1 MSVIYKEG
9 AIVKQLI
16 LKDFIIQWK
25 FLIWYILY
33 PVFFYMALTDTENLF
48 IIMSVII
55 TIGATVKTFEADSK
69 NESEVI
75 VNSLPILKKQI
86 VYAKY
91 IVAIIILFI
100 SVTVGCFTMGMKNGV
115 NLFEFIETTLLASI
129 SFILVYLSFVLPISF
144 WLGYK
149 KTIFIT
155 IVIFMA
161 PIVILEA
168 LFQINLEQIQ
178 LYSSLLSIGSICMF
192 ITSVFVSV
200 KLYEKRI
207 LKGALCKAPSSIAT
221 IGK

>member
-1 MSVIYKEG
+1 M
-9 AIVKQLI
+9 KQLI

-75 VNSLPILKKQI
+75 VNSLPILRKQI

-100 SVTVGCFTMGMKNGV
+100 SVTVGCFTMGMKSGV
-115 NLFEFIETTLLASI
+115 NLFEFIETTIVASI
-129 SFILVYLSFVLPISF
+129 SFILVYLSLVLPLSF

-149 KTIFIT
+149 KTIFIA

-161 PIVILEA
+161 PIIVLEA

-178 LYSSLLSIGSICMF
+178 LYNSLLFIGLICMF
-192 ITSVFVSV
+192 IASIFVSV
-200 KLYEKRI
+200 KIYEKREF
-207 LKGALCKAPSSIAT
+207 
-221 IGK
+221 

>member
-1 MSVIYKEG
+1 MI
-9 AIVKQLI
+9 KQLI

-75 VNSLPILKKQI
+75 VNSLPILRKQI

-100 SVTVGCFTMGMKNGV
+100 SVTVGCFTIGMKSEV
-115 NLFEFIETTLLASI
+115 NLFEFIETTMVASI

-149 KTIFIT
+149 KTILIT

-161 PIVILEA
+161 PIVILET

-178 LYSSLLSIGSICMF
+178 LYNSMLFVSSICMF
-192 ITSVFVSV
+192 IISIFVSV
-200 KLYEKRI
+200 KIYKKREF
-207 LKGALCKAPSSIAT
+207 
-221 IGK
+221 

>member
-1 MSVIYKEG
+1 MVL
-9 AIVKQLI
+9 KQLI
-16 LKDFIIQWK
+16 LKGFIIQWK

-115 NLFEFIETTLLASI
+115 NLFEFIETTMVASI

-161 PIVILEA
+161 PIVVLEA

-178 LYSSLLSIGSICMF
+178 LYSSLLFIGSICMF
-192 ITSVFVSV
+192 IASVFVSV
-200 KLYEKRI
+200 KLYEKREF
-207 LKGALCKAPSSIAT
+207 
-221 IGK
+221 

>member
-1 MSVIYKEG
+1 MNVICERRKI
-9 AIVKQLI
+9 ALKQLI

-75 VNSLPILKKQI
+75 VNSLPILRKQI

-100 SVTVGCFTMGMKNGV
+100 SVTVGCFTIGMKSGV
-115 NLFEFIETTLLASI
+115 NLFEFIETTMVASI
-129 SFILVYLSFVLPISF
+129 SFILLYLSFVLPIAF

-149 KTIFIT
+149 KSIFIT

-161 PIVILEA
+161 PIVVLEA

-178 LYSSLLSIGSICMF
+178 LYNSLLFISSICMF
-192 ITSVFVSV
+192 IISIFVSV
-200 KLYEKRI
+200 KIYEKREF
-207 LKGALCKAPSSIAT
+207 
-221 IGK
+221 

>member
-1 MSVIYKEG
+1 M
-9 AIVKQLI
+9 KQLI

-75 VNSLPILKKQI
+75 VNSLPILRKQI

-91 IVAIIILFI
+91 IVAIIVLFI
-100 SVTVGCFTMGMKNGV
+100 SVTVGCFTMGMKSGV
-115 NLFEFIETTLLASI
+115 NLFEFIETTIVASI

-161 PIVILEA
+161 PIVVLEV

-178 LYSSLLSIGSICMF
+178 LYNTLLFIGSICMF
-192 ITSVFVSV
+192 IASIFVSV
-200 KLYEKRI
+200 KIYEKREF
-207 LKGALCKAPSSIAT
+207 
-221 IGK
+221 

>member
-1 MSVIYKEG
+1 MNVICERRKI
-9 AIVKQLI
+9 ALKQLI

-75 VNSLPILKKQI
+75 VNSLPILRKQI

-100 SVTVGCFTMGMKNGV
+100 SVTVGCFTIGMKSGV
-115 NLFEFIETTLLASI
+115 NLFEFIETTMVASI
-129 SFILVYLSFVLPISF
+129 SFILLYLSFVLPISF

-178 LYSSLLSIGSICMF
+178 LYSSLLFIGSICMF

-200 KLYEKRI
+200 KLYEKREF
-207 LKGALCKAPSSIAT
+207 
-221 IGK
+221 

>member
-75 VNSLPILKKQI
+75 VNSLPILRKQI

-91 IVAIIILFI
+91 IVAIIILFYK
-100 SVTVGCFTMGMKNGV
+100 CNGR
-115 NLFEFIETTLLASI
+115 LFHDRNEER
-129 SFILVYLSFVLPISF
+129 
-144 WLGYK
+144 G
-149 KTIFIT
+149 
-155 IVIFMA
+155 
-161 PIVILEA
+161 
-168 LFQINLEQIQ
+168 
-178 LYSSLLSIGSICMF
+178 
-192 ITSVFVSV
+192 
-200 KLYEKRI
+200 
-207 LKGALCKAPSSIAT
+207 
-221 IGK
+221 

>member
-1 MSVIYKEG
+1 MVL
-9 AIVKQLI
+9 KQLI

-115 NLFEFIETTLLASI
+115 NLLEFIETTMVASI

-161 PIVILEA
+161 PIVVLEA

-178 LYSSLLSIGSICMF
+178 LYSSLLFIGSICMF
-192 ITSVFVSV
+192 IASVFVSV
-200 KLYEKRI
+200 KLYEKREF
-207 LKGALCKAPSSIAT
+207 
-221 IGK
+221 

>member
-1 MSVIYKEG
+1 MI
-9 AIVKQLI
+9 KQLI

-33 PVFFYMALTDTENLF
+33 PVFFYMALTDTGNLF

-75 VNSLPILKKQI
+75 VNSLPILRKQI

-100 SVTVGCFTMGMKNGV
+100 SVTVSCFTMGMKNGI

-149 KTIFIT
+149 KTILIT

-161 PIVILEA
+161 PIVILET

-178 LYSSLLSIGSICMF
+178 LYNTLLFIGSICML
-192 ITSVFVSV
+192 IASIFVSV
-200 KLYEKRI
+200 KLYEKREF
-207 LKGALCKAPSSIAT
+207 
-221 IGK
+221 

>member
-55 TIGATVKTFEADSK
+55 TVGATVKTFEADSK

-75 VNSLPILKKQI
+75 VNSLPILKKHI
-86 VYAKY
+86 VFAKY

-115 NLFEFIETTLLASI
+115 NLFEFIETTMVASI

-161 PIVILEA
+161 PIVVLEA

-178 LYSSLLSIGSICMF
+178 LYSSLLFIGSICMF
-192 ITSVFVSV
+192 IASVFVSV
-200 KLYEKRI
+200 KLYEKREF
-207 LKGALCKAPSSIAT
+207 
-221 IGK
+221 

>member
-75 VNSLPILKKQI
+75 VNSLPILRKQI

-100 SVTVGCFTMGMKNGV
+100 SVTVGCFTMGMKSGV
-115 NLFEFIETTLLASI
+115 NLFEFIETTMVASI
-129 SFILVYLSFVLPISF
+129 SFILLYLSFVLPISF

-161 PIVILEA
+161 PIVVLEA

-178 LYSSLLSIGSICMF
+178 LYSSLLFIGSICMF
-192 ITSVFVSV
+192 IASVFVSV
-200 KLYEKRI
+200 KLYEKREF
-207 LKGALCKAPSSIAT
+207 
-221 IGK
+221 

>member
-1 MSVIYKEG
+1 M
-9 AIVKQLI
+9 KQLI

-33 PVFFYMALTDTENLF
+33 PVFFYMVLTDTENLF

-75 VNSLPILKKQI
+75 VNSLPILRKQI

-100 SVTVGCFTMGMKNGV
+100 SVTVGCFTMGMKSGV
-115 NLFEFIETTLLASI
+115 NLFEFIETTIVASI

-161 PIVILEA
+161 PIVVLEV

-178 LYSSLLSIGSICMF
+178 LYNTLLFIGSICMF
-192 ITSVFVSV
+192 IASIFVSV
-200 KLYEKRI
+200 KIYEKREF
-207 LKGALCKAPSSIAT
+207 
-221 IGK
+221 

>member
-1 MSVIYKEG
+1 ML
-9 AIVKQLI
+9 KQLI

-25 FLIWYILY
+25 FLMWYILY

-69 NESEVI
+69 DESEVI
-75 VNSLPILKKQI
+75 VNSLPILRKRI

-100 SVTVGCFTMGMKNGV
+100 SVTVGCFTMGMKSGV
-115 NLFEFIETTLLASI
+115 NLFEFIETTMVASI

-161 PIVILEA
+161 PIVILET

-178 LYSSLLSIGSICMF
+178 LYNSVLFVSSICMF
-192 ITSVFVSV
+192 IVSIFVSV
-200 KLYEKRI
+200 KLYEKREF
-207 LKGALCKAPSSIAT
+207 
-221 IGK
+221 

>member
-1 MSVIYKEG
+1 M
-9 AIVKQLI
+9 KQLI

-48 IIMSVII
+48 IIMSLII

-75 VNSLPILKKQI
+75 VNSLPILRKQI

-100 SVTVGCFTMGMKNGV
+100 SVTVGCFTMGMKSGV
-115 NLFEFIETTLLASI
+115 NLFEFIETTMVASI
-129 SFILVYLSFVLPISF
+129 SFILLYLSFVLPISF

-161 PIVILEA
+161 PIVDLEA

-178 LYSSLLSIGSICMF
+178 LYNSLLFISSMCMF
-192 ITSVFVSV
+192 IASTFVSV
-200 KLYEKRI
+200 KIYEKREF
-207 LKGALCKAPSSIAT
+207 
-221 IGK
+221 

>member
-1 MSVIYKEG
+1 MSVIYEG
-9 AIVKQLI
+9 RRMVLKQLI

-115 NLFEFIETTLLASI
+115 NLFEFIETTMVASI

-161 PIVILEA
+161 PIVVLEA

-178 LYSSLLSIGSICMF
+178 LYSSLLFIGSICMF
-192 ITSVFVSV
+192 IASVFVSV
-200 KLYEKRI
+200 KLYEKREF
-207 LKGALCKAPSSIAT
+207 
-221 IGK
+221 

>member
-1 MSVIYKEG
+1 M
-9 AIVKQLI
+9 KQLI

-75 VNSLPILKKQI
+75 VSSLPIFRKQI

-115 NLFEFIETTLLASI
+115 NLFEFIETTMVASI

-161 PIVILEA
+161 PIVILET

-178 LYSSLLSIGSICMF
+178 LYNCVLFVSSICMF
-192 ITSVFVSV
+192 IVSIFVSV
-200 KLYEKRI
+200 KLYEKREF
-207 LKGALCKAPSSIAT
+207 
-221 IGK
+221 

>member
-1 MSVIYKEG
+1 MI
-9 AIVKQLI
+9 KQLI

-25 FLIWYILY
+25 FSIWYILY

-75 VNSLPILKKQI
+75 VNSLPILRKQI

-100 SVTVGCFTMGMKNGV
+100 SVTVGCFTMGMKSGV
-115 NLFEFIETTLLASI
+115 NLFEFIETTIVASI
-129 SFILVYLSFVLPISF
+129 SFILVYLSFVLTISF

-161 PIVILEA
+161 PIVVLEV

-178 LYSSLLSIGSICMF
+178 LYNTLLFIGSICMF
-192 ITSVFVSV
+192 IASIFVSV
-200 KLYEKRI
+200 KIYEKREF
-207 LKGALCKAPSSIAT
+207 
-221 IGK
+221 

>member
-1 MSVIYKEG
+1 MNVICERRKI
-9 AIVKQLI
+9 ALKQLI

-25 FLIWYILY
+25 FIIWYILY
-33 PVFFYMALTDTENLF
+33 PVFFYMALIDTENLF

-75 VNSLPILKKQI
+75 VNSLPILRKQI
-86 VYAKY
+86 VFAKY

-115 NLFEFIETTLLASI
+115 NLFEFMETTMVASI
-129 SFILVYLSFVLPISF
+129 SFILVYLSFVLPLSF

-155 IVIFMA
+155 LVIFMA
-161 PIVILEA
+161 PIVVLEA

-178 LYSSLLSIGSICMF
+178 LYNNLLFVSSICMF
-192 ITSVFVSV
+192 IVSVFVSV
-200 KLYEKRI
+200 KLYEKREF
-207 LKGALCKAPSSIAT
+207 
-221 IGK
+221 

>member
-1 MSVIYKEG
+1 M
-9 AIVKQLI
+9 KQLI

-75 VNSLPILKKQI
+75 VNSLPILRKQI

-100 SVTVGCFTMGMKNGV
+100 SVTVGCFTMGMKSGV
-115 NLFEFIETTLLASI
+115 NLFEFIETTMVASI
-129 SFILVYLSFVLPISF
+129 SFILLYLSFVLPISF

-161 PIVILEA
+161 PIVVLEA

-178 LYSSLLSIGSICMF
+178 LYNSLLFISSMCMF
-192 ITSVFVSV
+192 IASTFVSV
-200 KLYEKRI
+200 KIYEKREF
-207 LKGALCKAPSSIAT
+207 
-221 IGK
+221 

>member
-1 MSVIYKEG
+1 MI
-9 AIVKQLI
+9 KQLI

-75 VNSLPILKKQI
+75 VNSLPILRKQI

-100 SVTVGCFTMGMKNGV
+100 SVTVGCFTMGMKSGV
-115 NLFEFIETTLLASI
+115 NLFEFIETTIVASI

-149 KTIFIT
+149 KAIFIT

-161 PIVILEA
+161 PIVIVET

-178 LYSSLLSIGSICMF
+178 LYNSMLFVSSICMF
-192 ITSVFVSV
+192 IASIFVSV
-200 KLYEKRI
+200 KIYEKREF
-207 LKGALCKAPSSIAT
+207 
-221 IGK
+221 

>member
-1 MSVIYKEG
+1 ML
-9 AIVKQLI
+9 KQLI

-75 VNSLPILKKQI
+75 VNSLPILKKHI

-115 NLFEFIETTLLASI
+115 NLFEFIETTMVASI

-161 PIVILEA
+161 PIVVLEA

-178 LYSSLLSIGSICMF
+178 LYNSLLFISSMCMF
-192 ITSVFVSV
+192 IVSVFVSV
-200 KLYEKRI
+200 KLYEKREF
-207 LKGALCKAPSSIAT
+207 
-221 IGK
+221 

>member
-1 MSVIYKEG
+1 MI
-9 AIVKQLI
+9 KQLI

-75 VNSLPILKKQI
+75 VNSLPILRKQI

-115 NLFEFIETTLLASI
+115 NLFEFIETTMVASI

-161 PIVILEA
+161 PIVILET

-178 LYSSLLSIGSICMF
+178 LYNSVLFVSSICIF
-192 ITSVFVSV
+192 IVSVFVSV
-200 KLYEKRI
+200 KLYEKREF
-207 LKGALCKAPSSIAT
+207 
-221 IGK
+221 